1 MMRTQLADEK
11 VLEGSSGLDVGH
23 TFVHLLVALG
33 VLCLTLGCERPK
45 APAPTLLEI
54 PVAQVLVRDQPI
66 LRELVGETRGSS
78 DILIRARVEG
88 VLTGMHFREGS
99 HVKKGDLLY
108 EIDPTPFEAQVV
120 GAQGKVA
127 ETVTRLAKAES
138 DLDRIAPLA
147 EINAVSQAD
156 LDGAVARYQAAKG
169 ALQTAHASVEQ
180 VRIQLGYTKLRA
192 PISGRIGISKARVGE
207 FVGRTPNPVVLNV
220 VSDTN
225 PIKVRFSIDERTY
238 LLLAKRLAQAGKG
251 SGEQKRL
258 AAGLELILADGSVHP
273 EKGHVVAMDAVVDS
287 GMGTLT
293 LEAEFPNPEQRVL
306 AGQFARIRVVAEVLK
321 GAMLVPS
328 RSISDMQGKKRVY
341 VVDDK
346 GKVSIRSVELGPE
359 VGTLRVITQGLKP
372 NERIAVDAIR
382 LRPGM
387 TIDPKPVAANPTDV
401 KEPGAK
407 PASAAGA

>member
-1 MMRTQLADEK
+1 MRTQLADEK

-88 VLTGMHFREGS
+88 VLTALHFREGS
-99 HVKKGDLLY
+99 HVKKGELLY

-169 ALQTAHASVEQ
+169 ALQTAQASVEQ
-180 VRIQLGYTKLRA
+180 ARIQLGYTKLHA

-372 NERIAVDAIR
+372 KERIAVDAIR

-407 PASAAGA
+407 PAPAAGA

>member
-1 MMRTQLADEK
+1 MRTQLADEK
-11 VLEGSSGLDVGH
+11 VLEGSSDLDVGR
-23 TFVHLLVALG
+23 TWVHLLVALG

-99 HVKKGDLLY
+99 HVKKGELLY

-169 ALQTAHASVEQ
+169 ALQTAEASVEQ
-180 VRIQLGYTKLRA
+180 ARIQLGYTKLHA

-273 EKGHVVAMDAVVDS
+273 EKGQVVAMDAVVDP
-287 GMGTLT
+287 GTGTLT
-293 LEAEFPNPEQRVL
+293 LEAQFPNPEQRVL

-321 GAMLVPS
+321 GAMLIPS

-346 GKVSIRSVELGPE
+346 DKVSIRSVELGPE

-372 NERIAVDAIR
+372 KERIAVDAIR